1 MSQTIN
7 IILAVDKNG
16 GIGLK
21 NKLPW
26 YISDELKIFKQK
38 TLDSIVIVGRKTL
51 ESLPLLK
58 DRQIFCITSNTNNIK
73 SKNEVIFCFNY
84 IEEAIEQS
92 IKLNKKIFII
102 GGYQIYNYVF
112 QKLKNIFNFK
122 VHISFIKDSYDCDTY
137 FDLDNLKDFYISKKE
152 EYELFTHYEMDYQKY
167 GEQQYLNLLK
177 DIIQN
182 GERRTGRNGHV
193 ISDFCRHLKF
203 DLRNGYPLLTTKKM
217 FLKGIIEELLF
228 FIRGDTNSKILEEKG
243 INIWKGN
250 TDRKFLDTNG
260 FKDRKEGEMG
270 PMYGS
275 IWRNFNSLSNEKEK
289 SDLQDSKHLDFYY
302 KSYNKDNMSYL
313 TDKIKSIEFNKDQL
327 KFVIN
332 EIKTNPTS
340 RRILM
345 TSFNPSQVNEGVLW
359 PCHSI
364 ILQFYVQDGFLDMFC
379 YNRSNDNFH
388 GTPFNIASTSLLL
401 MIISQITNLIPR
413 FVNIS
418 QGDSHIYGEHI
429 DAVKEQI
436 SRIPYVFPKLILSK
450 FETLEEVEKMT
461 FNDFKLENYLY
472 YPTIKMSMIP

>member
-16 GIGLK
+16 GLGLK

-51 ESLPLLK
+51 EDLPFLK
-58 DRQIFCITSNTNNIK
+58 DRQIFCITRNTNNIH
-73 SKNEVIFCFNY
+73 SKNEVIFCFNN
-84 IEEAIEQS
+84 IETAIEQS
-92 IKLNKKIFII
+92 IKLNKKVFII

-112 QKLKNIFNFK
+112 EKLKNNFNFK

-137 FDLDNLKDFYISKKE
+137 FDLNNLKDFYISKKE
-152 EYELFTHYEMDYQKY
+152 EFELFTHYEMDYQKY

-177 DIIQN
+177 DIIKN
-182 GERRTGRNGHV
+182 GERRTGRNGDI
-193 ISDFCRHLKF
+193 ISDFCKHLKF

-260 FKDRKEGEMG
+260 FSYRKDGEMG
-270 PMYGS
+270 PMYGFQ
-275 IWRNFNSLSNEKEK
+275 WRSFNKLY
-289 SDLQDSKHLDFYY
+289 QDGTNTVDHKDFYG
-302 KSYNKDNMSYL
+302 
-313 TDKIKSIEFNKDQL
+313 IDQL
-327 KFVIN
+327 KNVIN

-340 RRILM
+340 RRILLS
-345 TSFNPSQVNEGVLW
+345 TYNPCQVEQGVLY

-364 ILQFYVQDGFLDMFC
+364 IIQFYVQDGFLDMFC

-436 SRIPYVFPKLILSK
+436 LRIPYVFPKRILPE

-472 YPTIKMSMIP
+472 YPTIKMPMIP

>member
-1 MSQTIN
+1 
-7 IILAVDKNG
+7 
-16 GIGLK
+16 
-21 NKLPW
+21 
-26 YISDELKIFKQK
+26 
-38 TLDSIVIVGRKTL
+38 
-51 ESLPLLK
+51 
-58 DRQIFCITSNTNNIK
+58 
-73 SKNEVIFCFNY
+73 
-84 IEEAIEQS
+84 
-92 IKLNKKIFII
+92 
-102 GGYQIYNYVF
+102 
-112 QKLKNIFNFK
+112 
-122 VHISFIKDSYDCDTY
+122 
-137 FDLDNLKDFYISKKE
+137 
-152 EYELFTHYEMDYQKY
+152 
-167 GEQQYLNLLK
+167 
-177 DIIQN
+177 
-182 GERRTGRNGHV
+182 
-193 ISDFCRHLKF
+193 
-203 DLRNGYPLLTTKKM
+203 
-217 FLKGIIEELLF
+217 
-228 FIRGDTNSKILEEKG
+228 
-243 INIWKGN
+243 
-250 TDRKFLDTNG
+250 
-260 FKDRKEGEMG
+260 
-270 PMYGS
+270 
-275 IWRNFNSLSNEKEK
+275 
-289 SDLQDSKHLDFYY
+289 
-302 KSYNKDNMSYL
+302 MSYL

-436 SRIPYVFPKLILSK
+436 LRIPYVFPKLILPE